1 MYIQTKYRIA
11 EESQIWCSSFAL
23 PIIQPFRV
31 QQNPIKIWDLQNPA
45 IKKKE
50 PRGPKT
56 ISSNC
61 AVVFVNPSIWI
72 LGQVVASAAPSNGK
86 ADAQPGQARQ
96 AKSRIKGGSALHKP
110 MFSKSTFLQLNLF
123 FGKNGK
129 LMKLSI
135 SPKRKDTNQT
145 TNQCNTASR
154 HANFGAIGEGF

>member
-123 FGKNGK
+123 LEKMENWWNFPFPLKEK
-129 LMKLSI
+129 TPTKPQI
-135 SPKRKDTNQT
+135 SVT
-145 TNQCNTASR
+145 R
-154 HANFGAIGEGF
+154 HPGMPTSEP